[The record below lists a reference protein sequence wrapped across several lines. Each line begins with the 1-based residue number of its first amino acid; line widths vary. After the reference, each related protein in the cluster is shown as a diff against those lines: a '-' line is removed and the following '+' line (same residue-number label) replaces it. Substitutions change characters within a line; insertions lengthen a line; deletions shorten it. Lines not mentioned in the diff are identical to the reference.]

1 MELTAKQQLA
11 LDKMLS
17 GCNVFLSGDAGTG
30 KTTVIRRYIQAAEA
44 AGKNVLVCATTGIA
58 ADNIGYGAG
67 TIHKIL
73 DIGVRLE
80 DYRKRVRT
88 RNPLLKVAD
97 VLIIDEISM
106 CRTDLMDAVGRIVEA
121 ENNKRMDDRILGES
135 SRENVQVILCGDF
148 YQLPPVMTAADRE
161 ALIVLYGSQ
170 YDKGGSNEHGYAYN
184 SEYWQRLDLHG
195 IYLDEVCRQQ
205 DKDYL
210 YILSDIRNGINIRK
224 AINYLMDNSAE
235 RIIADAPYLVPRNA
249 EADRI
254 NASYLAKLDKDTEI
268 MVTADITGHLTPAD
282 IKNINFAPR
291 ELVINIG
298 ARVMV
303 TVNDPEGQY
312 VNGTIGTITDIDI
325 DNADPEEDHV
335 CVKTSNNQKVTVYR
349 YTREVE
355 RQVVE
360 DVTKTV
366 DGKPVTEAQVVREVV
381 GIYSQIPV
389 KLAWAISI
397 HKSQGQTFG
406 EVNIDPQC
414 WEIGQFYAAISRAT
428 SLRGVHFLRPLKTC
442 YVRAYPGKEKK
453 KLEASLSEKM

>member
-1 MELTAKQQLA
+1 
-11 LDKMLS
+11 
-17 GCNVFLSGDAGTG
+17 
-30 KTTVIRRYIQAAEA
+30 
-44 AGKNVLVCATTGIA
+44 
-58 ADNIGYGAG
+58 
-67 TIHKIL
+67 
-73 DIGVRLE
+73 
-80 DYRKRVRT
+80 
-88 RNPLLKVAD
+88 
-97 VLIIDEISM
+97 
-106 CRTDLMDAVGRIVEA
+106 
-121 ENNKRMDDRILGES
+121 
-135 SRENVQVILCGDF
+135 
-148 YQLPPVMTAADRE
+148 
-161 ALIVLYGSQ
+161 
-170 YDKGGSNEHGYAYN
+170 
-184 SEYWQRLDLHG
+184 
-195 IYLDEVCRQQ
+195 
-205 DKDYL
+205 
-210 YILSDIRNGINIRK
+210 
-224 AINYLMDNSAE
+224 
-235 RIIADAPYLVPRNA
+235 
-249 EADRI
+249 
-254 NASYLAKLDKDTEI
+254 
-268 MVTADITGHLTPAD
+268 
-282 IKNINFAPR
+282 
-291 ELVINIG
+291 
-298 ARVMV
+298 MV

-397 HKSQGQTFG
+397 HKSQGQTFR

-414 WEIGQFYAAISRAT
+414 WEIGQFYAAISRAK

>member
-1 MELTAKQQLA
+1 MDLTTKQQLA

-17 GCNVFLSGDAGTG
+17 GCNVFLTGDAGTG
-30 KTTVIRRYIQAAEA
+30 KTTVVRKYIQTAEA
-44 AGKNVLVCATTGIA
+44 AGKSVLVCATTGIA

-73 DIGVRLE
+73 GIGVRLE

-88 RNPLLKVAD
+88 RNPLLKAAD
-97 VLIIDEISM
+97 VLIIDEISL
-106 CRTDLMDAVGRIVEA
+106 CRTDLMDAVGRIVEL
-121 ENNKRMDDRILGES
+121 ENNRRLDDRILGES
-135 SRENVQVILCGDF
+135 SREDVQVILCGDF
-148 YQLPPVMTAADRE
+148 CQLPPVMTTQDRE
-161 ALIVLYGSQ
+161 ALIALYGNQ
-170 YDKGGSNEHGYAYN
+170 YDKGGSNEYGYAYN

-195 IYLDEVCRQQ
+195 IYLDKVCRQQ

-210 YILSDIRNGINIRK
+210 YILSDIRNGTNVRK

-254 NASYLAKLDKDTEI
+254 NASYLAKLDKDTEVT
-268 MVTADITGHLTPAD
+268 VTADITGHLTPTD
-282 IKNINFAPR
+282 IKGINFAPR
-291 ELVINIG
+291 ELTINIG

-303 TVNDPEGQY
+303 TVNDTEGQY
-312 VNGTIGTITDIDI
+312 VNGTIGTIIDIDV
-325 DNADPEEDHV
+325 DNADPEKDHV
-335 CVKTSNNQKVTVYR
+335 CVRTGNGQKVTVYR
-349 YTREVE
+349 HTREVE

-360 DVTKTV
+360 DITKTV

-397 HKSQGQTFG
+397 HKSQGQTFS

-414 WEIGQFYAAISRAT
+414 WEIGQFYAAISRAV

-442 YVRAYPGKEKK
+442 YVRAYPDREKK
-453 KLEASLSEKM
+453 KLEAHLSELI